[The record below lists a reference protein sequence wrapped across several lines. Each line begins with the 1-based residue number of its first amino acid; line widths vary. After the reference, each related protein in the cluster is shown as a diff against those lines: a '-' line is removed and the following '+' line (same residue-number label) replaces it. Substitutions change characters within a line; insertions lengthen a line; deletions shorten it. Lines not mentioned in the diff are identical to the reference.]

1 MVRFRSVALGDRKIS
16 ASLFP
21 LFGIHL
27 FRHVSSDWGGHSPR
41 QCFWREEP
49 WNAVGR
55 HDSHGILSCP
65 RAVLLMAEP
74 WSVFLVSRAFL
85 AVSRHFAGVHHPKK
99 HDGACA
105 GALESCTDP
114 AHLRILHRLPIGIP
128 CVPSISRGFPPLCRC
143 TPSKKT

>member
-55 HDSHGILSCP
+55 HESHGWSVSDLSHWAIGRFPLPFFRFLEFIYFGMFPQIGAAILLASVSGGKN
-65 RAVLLMAEP
+65 RGMQLVGTILMA
-74 WSVFLVSRAFL
+74 
-85 AVSRHFAGVHHPKK
+85 
-99 HDGACA
+99 
-105 GALESCTDP
+105 
-114 AHLRILHRLPIGIP
+114 
-128 CVPSISRGFPPLCRC
+128 
-143 TPSKKT
+143 